1 MSNSDKLIYDIEER
15 EDGTIVLNVA
25 REKHQKFELNCFT
38 VGGNDGFQYL
48 VEGENSGLL
57 LISKEGIVVETSDD
71 DGDMVI

>member
-48 VEGENSGLL
+48 VEGENPGLL
-57 LISKEGIVVETSDD
+57 LISKEGIVVEINDD
-71 DGDMVI
+71 DGNMVI